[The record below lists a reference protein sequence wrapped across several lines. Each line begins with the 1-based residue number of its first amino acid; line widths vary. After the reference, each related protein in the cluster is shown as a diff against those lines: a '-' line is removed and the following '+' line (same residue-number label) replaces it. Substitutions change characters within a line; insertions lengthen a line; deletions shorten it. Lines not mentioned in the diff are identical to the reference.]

1 MANKNVKITI
11 AKLAVKKEGRPLYRV
26 MKISNSMRLSLMDSD
41 YELDEIKTIINSFP
55 TTYNYEVIR

>member
-11 AKLAVKKEGRPLYRV
+11 AKLAKTKSGRPLYRV